1 MKMVNIILRFRMLV
15 VGVTALLQLGSAG
28 ETGESFPYASLLFFF
43 FSLALSFV
51 SSFRRRLSSRSLLVL
66 SLSLCRVLLLL

>member
-51 SSFRRRLSSRSLLVL
+51 SSFRRLSSRSLLVL